1 MADDEKKQMTENI
14 RKVYHGV
21 EFAKVEDQYDVIV
34 QYDANAQSIA
44 LHFTNQTTK
53 NIFKHDF
60 DLESINKITHKVH
73 MKPEPLANMI
83 MDNLKSQELT
93 AKNLRIYILADI
105 KQGIFIFCVYVSM
118 I

>member
-1 MADDEKKQMTENI
+1 MADDEKKANTENI

-21 EFAKVEDQYDVIV
+21 EFAKVEDKYDIAI
-34 QYDANAQSIA
+34 QYDANAQSMA
-44 LHFTNQTTK
+44 LNFTNQTTK
-53 NIFKHDF
+53 NIFKHEF
-60 DLESINKITHKVH
+60 DLESINKITHKHHATPQRV
-73 MKPEPLANMI
+73 ANMI

-105 KQGIFIFCVYVSM
+105 KQGIFIFCVYVCM